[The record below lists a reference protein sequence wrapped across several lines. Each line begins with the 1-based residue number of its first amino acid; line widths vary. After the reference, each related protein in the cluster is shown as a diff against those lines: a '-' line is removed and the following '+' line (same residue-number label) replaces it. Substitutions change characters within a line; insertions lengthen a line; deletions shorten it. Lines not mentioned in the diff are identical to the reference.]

1 VTRGAIIALLGAL
14 VLATGAAASTGDNGR
29 QQIRLNAADN
39 AAARA
44 IVLRQSDFGSVPG
57 WSGGV
62 KKPDL
67 SSTGPTCANFHPKNS
82 DLVLTGVAES
92 EFQNAG
98 VFIDSEAQVLR
109 TAEMVKLDWQ
119 RSVLAPGLLSCLRS
133 YLAKSAP
140 ASAKVHAIQRLAFP
154 RVAQYTAAFR
164 LAIDVTTSGTTL
176 RMLLD
181 FLLVGKGRTEVTLT
195 TVAPYEAREAI
206 KSAEVR
212 LARLLVSRI
221 RV

>member
-1 VTRGAIIALLGAL
+1 MTRGAIVATLGAL
-14 VLATGAAASTGDNGR
+14 VLATGATTSTGHNGR

-44 IVLRQSDFGSVPG
+44 IVLRQSDFGNMPG

-98 VFIDSEAQVLR
+98 VFVDSEAQVLR

-140 ASAKVHAIQRLAFP
+140 ANAKVHAIQRLAFP

-164 LAIDVTTSGTTL
+164 LAIDVKTAGTTL

-195 TVAPYEAREAI
+195 TVAPYEARGAI

-212 LARLLVSRI
+212 LAHLLVSRI
-221 RV
+221 RA